1 LGTPSREHPGNA
13 LGTEHHGNRDTLGT
27 PWERNITGTP
37 WECLGNGNTL
47 GTLWVFLKQRWV
59 FPEKCVLPGV
69 SVLVFPNVSKAVP
82 VFPGVY
88 PICTIHSTLDHTH
101 RHTPT
106 QVCARRQT
114 HRHTHTHGTTGE
126 CVGRSDVRTYHQRV
140 WWRSKGVPGCQEF
153 P

>member
-1 LGTPSREHPGNA
+1 MRNLSNVFTLILMPHITLETSWERD
-13 LGTEHHGNRDTLGT
+13 HGITLGT
-27 PWERNITGTP
+27 PC
-37 WECLGNGNTL
+37 ECLGNGNTL

-126 CVGRSDVRTYHQRV
+126 CVGRSDVRTCHQRV
-140 WWRSKGVPGCQEF
+140 SGGVLGRVTRR
-153 P
+153 